1 MSSNSCLLQ
10 EMGQRLSDEILY
22 YLEIQELLDFEEE
35 NSFKYVNDC
44 LFVAFVC
51 VCVRERERERERG
64 FTLAEAQ
71 LFAKSSITNNTSGN
85 FAVVT
90 QVELCRL

>member
-1 MSSNSCLLQ
+1 MLQ

-51 VCVRERERERERG
+51 VCVCERERERERERVYIG
-64 FTLAEAQ
+64 RGAAFCKVIHHQ
-71 LFAKSSITNNTSGN
+71 QHK
-85 FAVVT
+85 
-90 QVELCRL
+90 R

>member
-51 VCVRERERERERG
+51 VCVCEREREREREGLHWQRRS
-64 FTLAEAQ
+64 FLQSHPSPTTQ
-71 LFAKSSITNNTSGN
+71 
-85 FAVVT
+85 AVI
-90 QVELCRL
+90 LLL